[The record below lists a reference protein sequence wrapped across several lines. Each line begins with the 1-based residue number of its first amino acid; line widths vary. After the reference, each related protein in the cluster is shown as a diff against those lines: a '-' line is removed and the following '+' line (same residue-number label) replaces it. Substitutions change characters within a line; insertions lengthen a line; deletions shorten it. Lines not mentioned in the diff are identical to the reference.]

1 MKNSQTPTGAKT
13 RGFVALLTPDEV
25 AEKLR
30 VDTRTLANWRYR
42 GCGPV
47 FLRFGGLV
55 RYSTAD
61 LEQFIEA
68 SRHYMTRHPV
78 NQIKERRR

>member
-1 MKNSQTPTGAKT
+1 MKISKTPAGAKT
-13 RGFVALLTPDEV
+13 RDSVALLTPDEV

-55 RYSTAD
+55 RYSTTD

-78 NQIKERRR
+78 NQIRERKK